1 MQIACKRRFSFQPNI
16 YLLWT
21 HYKAF
26 ILAVAIYLVLQ
37 MAGRVIYLCLA
48 TLLPIFDDCLGN
60 TASEPTR
67 ASYNK
72 GALECC
78 PLKKGPKQYFQSF
91 EVINLTSL

>member
-1 MQIACKRRFSFQPNI
+1 
-16 YLLWT
+16 
-21 HYKAF
+21 
-26 ILAVAIYLVLQ
+26 
-37 MAGRVIYLCLA
+37 MAGPVINLCLA

-60 TASEPTR
+60 TEPTR

-91 EVINLTSL
+91 EAINLTSL